1 MDVDVTDGAVGLV
14 RLEAGVG
21 PGGAG
26 DDVGLAVGGCLVSL
40 ATLAPAPATDG
51 VGDGPAV
58 WTTPNHSALTAA

>member
-26 DDVGLAVGGCLVSL
+26 DDVGLTVGGCLVPL

-51 VGDGPAV
+51 VRDGPAV
-58 WTTPNHSALTAA
+58 GTTSHHSGLATL